1 MSINISKKNSPATTA
16 GELAMMNEQQTRA
29 KALNNIVPLFYF
41 NASKNPKKILTII
54 NIYLYLFGGYF
65 ILYLL

>member
-1 MSINISKKNSPATTA
+1 
-16 GELAMMNEQQTRA
+16 MMNEQQTRA